1 MKKILG
7 LSTLALA
14 GVLAFTGCSCGKDE
28 TVTATSYGLVH
39 KTYLGVATVTHTGTD
54 VTEVV
59 FDEVMLPNTWATI
72 DNGAPKKMGAKVGS
86 LTTAAVEADLSGTA
100 VKYIKIGNRVFEA
113 FGTTTLGGTT
123 VTDYRTGTFSNGT
136 FTRDGATSTDSKID
150 SLYSYIQTEVG
161 AKWYHDEMKA
171 GNYELLNATGTSLGL
186 TYEGGKAAAATKST
200 NGYGSAKFVWADQM
214 KTMADYLVENDN
226 LDTLDVYA
234 FTKTYE
240 DTEAG
245 KKYFAT
251 SDTDVV
257 TGATL
262 TDFYDYMNLAQAAYR
277 K

>member
-28 TVTATSYGLVH
+28 TKTATSYGLVH

-59 FDEVMLPNTWATI
+59 FDEVMLPSSWAGTSH
-72 DNGAPKKMGAKVGS
+72 GAFGGMGTKTPTF
-86 LTTAAVEADLSGTA
+86 TTALTDADKTDAGA
-100 VKYIKIGNRVFEA
+100 AKYIKVGNYVF
-113 FGTTTLGGTT
+113 GVNNTTSLGGT
-123 VTDYRTGTFSNGT
+123 VVADYQSGTFTNGT
-136 FTRDGATSTDSKID
+136 FTADGKID
-150 SLYSYIQTEVG
+150 SLYVYIQTETG
-161 AKWYHDEMKA
+161 AKWYHDTMKA
-171 GNYELLNATGTSLGL
+171 GSYDILTVAGASTGLN
-186 TYEGGKAAAATKST
+186 YEGGRGAAATKST
-200 NGYGSAKFVWADQM
+200 NGYWAAGWQKNMDA
-214 KTMADYLVENDN
+214 MADYLVENDN

-234 FTKTYE
+234 FTKSYE

-245 KKYFAT
+245 KTYYAT